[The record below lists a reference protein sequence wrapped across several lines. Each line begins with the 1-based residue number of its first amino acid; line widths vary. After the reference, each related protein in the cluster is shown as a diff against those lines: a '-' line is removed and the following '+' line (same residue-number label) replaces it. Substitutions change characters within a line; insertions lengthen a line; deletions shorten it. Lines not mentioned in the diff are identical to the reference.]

1 MMMYLVTVLIIHMYI
16 INNNKFV
23 SYFLP
28 VLLFSDLVYWS
39 IPIQSLCDTSGIQN
53 HVTCDNSVGS
63 RKVMVTTIWPIC
75 NE

>member
-1 MMMYLVTVLIIHMYI
+1 MMMYLVIVLIIHMYI
-16 INNNKFV
+16 IDNNKFV

-28 VLLFSDLVYWS
+28 VLLFSDLVYGS
-39 IPIQSLCDTSGIQN
+39 IQYLCDTSGIQN

>member
-1 MMMYLVTVLIIHMYI
+1 MMMYLVIVLIIHMYI

-28 VLLFSDLVYWS
+28 VLLLSDLVYAS
-39 IPIQSLCDTSGIQN
+39 IQYLCDTSGIQN
-53 HVTCDNSVGS
+53 HVKCNNSVGS